1 RKIRIQRSSVVERS
15 AVNRLVVGSNPTAGA
30 KFRLLVRTVSASG
43 GSQTWPLS
51 TFFVYVLQNPDGK
64 LYIGQ
69 TDYLRRRTDQHN
81 GPAHTLTRTTKRF
94 RGPWKLVY
102 LEEIS
107 SRSAALAR
115 EKALKSGQGRAWLK
129 GHVAVNPP

>member
-1 RKIRIQRSSVVERS
+1 MVERS

-30 KFRLLVRTVSASG
+30 NDVLN
-43 GSQTWPLS
+43 

-69 TDYLRRRTDQHN
+69 TDNLTGRWQQHN
-81 GPAHTLTRTTKRF
+81 DPEYTLTRTTKRF

-102 LEEIS
+102 SEQIS

-115 EKALKSGQGRAWLK
+115 EKALKSGQGRRWLK
-129 GHVAVNPP
+129 ARLAVNPP